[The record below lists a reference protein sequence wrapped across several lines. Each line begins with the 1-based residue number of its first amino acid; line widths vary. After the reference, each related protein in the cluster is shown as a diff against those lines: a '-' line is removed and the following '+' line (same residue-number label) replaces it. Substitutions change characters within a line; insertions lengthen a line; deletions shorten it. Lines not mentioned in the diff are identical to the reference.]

1 MSKEQKE
8 AIYQIGLLVIQA
20 KMDGAKY
27 VEVSK
32 LEEQFAKIA
41 SLV

>member
-1 MSKEQKE
+1 MTKEQKE
-8 AIYQIGLLVIQA
+8 AIYQIGMLVMQA
-20 KMDGAKY
+20 KMDGQQY
-27 VEVSK
+27 VELSK